1 MTTVE
6 IVSFGYGHSPAPE
19 AHLILDLRQHFRD
32 PHVNPALR
40 YMTAEDRPVRR
51 AVLRTAGIRPLLR
64 ASVRAVRAFD
74 RGPSGGTIVVAVGCV
89 GGRHRSATVAHCLAR
104 RLRRRGLE
112 VELRHRDLRRPAL
125 ERAAA

>member
-1 MTTVE
+1 MTAVE
-6 IVSFGYGHSPAPE
+6 IVSFGYGHAAPPE

-40 YMTAEDRPVRR
+40 YMTAEDRAVRR
-51 AVLRTAGIRPLLR
+51 AVLGTAGIRPLLR
-64 ASVRAVRAFD
+64 ASVRTVQAFAA
-74 RGPSGGTIVVAVGCV
+74 GPSGGHIVVAVGCV

-112 VELRHRDLRRPAL
+112 VELLHRDLRRPVL
-125 ERAAA
+125 ERAA